1 MSFIY
6 CLILIAIAWALSTFI
21 DSLSNVG
28 ALLGSLPM
36 WLGLA
41 AIAGIISWLV
51 GEP

>member
-21 DSLSNVG
+21 DSLASIG
-28 ALLGSLPM
+28 ALFGGLPM

-41 AIAGIISWLV
+41 VVAGVMAWLV